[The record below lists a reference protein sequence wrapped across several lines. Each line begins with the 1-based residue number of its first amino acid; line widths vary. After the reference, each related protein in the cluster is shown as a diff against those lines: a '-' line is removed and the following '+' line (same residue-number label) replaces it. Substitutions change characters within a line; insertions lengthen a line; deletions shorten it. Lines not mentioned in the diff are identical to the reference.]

1 MMSGH
6 ATIDTA
12 VRAVRVGALNFLE
25 KPLNT
30 DALLI
35 AVETALRLTTREAEA
50 RDLRRAAG
58 TTGELVGDSPAM
70 KKLVEQNRAR
80 GEERGERARDGR
92 AGHWQGARRPGDPR
106 R

>member
-35 AVETALRLTTREAEA
+35 AVETALRLTRAEAEA

-58 TTGELVGDSPAM
+58 ATGELVGESPAI
-70 KKLVEQNRAR
+70 KKLVEQI
-80 GEERGERARDGR
+80 GR
-92 AGHWQGARRPGDPR
+92 AAKSSARACS
-106 R
+106 